1 MQNKVAAMEALVE
14 RLQGSQKRE
23 SGDSNSLH
31 VMRVRTL
38 LMNALAAA
46 KENADDAQVIELA
59 ALGHDL
65 LEDTGVTG
73 DELEGSFGKKCLQL
87 IKELTNK
94 GGDNHTEAYVRQ
106 MSTASEE
113 ARLIKYADLCDNLFH
128 ASYGARL
135 LGVPWMH
142 NYFLPIVD
150 PMREAL
156 DLTGFQKFPKTAGIL
171 RTTARLARAHLNQS
185 ASVL

>member
-1 MQNKVAAMEALVE
+1 MQNKVASMEALVE

-73 DELEGSFGKKCLQL
+73 DEF
-87 IKELTNK
+87 
-94 GGDNHTEAYVRQ
+94 D
-106 MSTASEE
+106 
-113 ARLIKYADLCDNLFH
+113 
-128 ASYGARL
+128 
-135 LGVPWMH
+135 GVPKISKDSGYSA
-142 NYFLPIVD
+142 NDSQARTCPPKSKCQCPIVFLF
-150 PMREAL
+150 EL
-156 DLTGFQKFPKTAGIL
+156 
-171 RTTARLARAHLNQS
+171 
-185 ASVL
+185 SVHDRYT

>member
-1 MQNKVAAMEALVE
+1 MQNIAAMEALVE
-14 RLQGSQKRE
+14 RLQGGQKRE
-23 SGDSNSLH
+23 SGDSNALH

-38 LMNALAAA
+38 VMGAFAATS
-46 KENADDAQVIELA
+46 ESADNVQAIEIA

-65 LEDTGVTG
+65 LEDTKIT
-73 DELEGSFGKKCLQL
+73 EEEIKNSFGERSLKL

-94 GGDNHTEAYVRQ
+94 NGDSHTGDYVQQ
-106 MSTASEE
+106 MSAASEE

-142 NYFLPIVD
+142 NYLLPIVD
-150 PMREAL
+150 TMREAL